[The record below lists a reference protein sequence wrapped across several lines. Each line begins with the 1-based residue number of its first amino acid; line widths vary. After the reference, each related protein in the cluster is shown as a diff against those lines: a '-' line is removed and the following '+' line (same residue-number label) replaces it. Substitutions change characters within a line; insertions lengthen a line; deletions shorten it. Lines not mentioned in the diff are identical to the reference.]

1 MTDLPWLTVLGIVPL
16 VGALVVAALPNGR
29 DALAKQVTL
38 LVSLV
43 VLGLT
48 IAMCA
53 AFDPQ
58 GERFQ
63 FVQAYDWI
71 PAFGVQYAV
80 GADGIALVL
89 IALVAVLVPVVVL
102 ASWYDADPQADPI
115 RRSAGAAGT
124 SARSSATAGAHAPEA
139 TVAGSDAVA
148 GGSASSRRL
157 GGGSAAGGSAATAVL
172 DAPPPAAAQP
182 VDELPPRRSVKTFF
196 ALLLVLETMMIG
208 VFAAT
213 DVFLFYVFFEAML
226 IPMYFII
233 GSYGGPRRSYAAM
246 KFLLY
251 SLFGGLLMLA
261 AVIGLYVVSASQ
273 GEGTFAFEQLL
284 GLHEEMSTT
293 VEIALF
299 SGFFIA
305 FAIKAPL
312 FPFHTWLPDAGAE
325 APVGGAVLLVG
336 ILDKVGT
343 FGFLRYCLPLFPEAS
358 RILGPYVIAL
368 CVIGILYGALLAMGQ
383 KDLKRLVSYTSVA
396 HFGFIAMG
404 VFAFTT
410 QGQTGA
416 VLYMVNHGLS
426 TGALFLVV
434 GFLIVRGRSRLIP
447 DYSGVANVAPVLAGT
462 FLFAGLSSLALP
474 GLSTFV
480 SEFLVL
486 IGTYQRYP
494 VAAVLGAVGVILAAL
509 YVLLMYQRTMQ
520 GPLRLP
526 ALLGDRMR
534 DLQLREVMAV
544 APLLALMLVL
554 GVYPKPLTDVIN
566 PAVEATMQDIGQTDP
581 APTQGDRAAAETE
594 D

>member
-1 MTDLPWLTVLGIVPL
+1 MADLPWLTILGVIPL
-16 VGALVVAALPNGR
+16 VGAAVIVALPAGR
-29 DALAKQVTL
+29 DL
-38 LVSLV
+38 LVKQLALLTSLV
-43 VLGLT
+43 VLAGT
-48 IAMCA
+48 IAMSS
-53 AFDPQ
+53 AFDAD
-58 GERFQ
+58 GARFQ

-80 GADGIALVL
+80 GVDGIALVL
-89 IALVAVLVPVVVL
+89 IALIAVLVPVVVL
-102 ASWYDADPQADPI
+102 ASWYDADPVAAVAATAG
-115 RRSAGAAGT
+115 SAGSAGGVE
-124 SARSSATAGAHAPEA
+124 RDSATAIQADIGAPGAPR
-139 TVAGSDAVA
+139 TDAGT
-148 GGSASSRRL
+148 R
-157 GGGSAAGGSAATAVL
+157 TAVL
-172 DAPPPAAAQP
+172 DPPPAPPAPPGAAP
-182 VDELPPRRSVKTFF
+182 ELRKGTVKTFF

-226 IPMYFII
+226 IPMYFLI
-233 GSYGGPRRSYAAM
+233 GLFGGPRRSYAAM
-246 KFLLY
+246 KFLLF
-251 SLFGGLLMLA
+251 SLVGGLLMLA

-284 GLHEEMSTT
+284 GLEMSTP

-325 APVGGAVLLVG
+325 APTGGAVLLVG
-336 ILDKVGT
+336 VLDKVGT

-358 RILGPYVIAL
+358 RILGPYIIVL

-396 HFGFIAMG
+396 HFGFIG
-404 VFAFTT
+404 LGIFAFTT
-410 QGQTGA
+410 QAQTGA

-426 TGALFLVV
+426 TGALFLVI
-434 GFLIVRGRSRLIP
+434 GLLITRGRSRLVG
-447 DYSGVANVAPVLAGT
+447 DYSGVAKAAPLLAGC

-486 IGTYQRYP
+486 IGTYTRYP
-494 VAAVLGAVGVILAAL
+494 VAAVLAALGVVLAAI
-509 YVLLMYQRTMQ
+509 YILLASQRTMQ

-526 ALLGDRMR
+526 PGVGDTLR
-534 DLQLREVMAV
+534 DIDLREALAI
-544 APLLALMLVL
+544 APLLALMLFL
-554 GVYPKPLTDVIN
+554 GFYPKPLIDVIT
-566 PAVEATMQDIGQTDP
+566 PAVDATMQDIGQTDP
-581 APTQGDRAAAETE
+581 APTLGDGSVVAR
-594 D
+594 

>member
-16 VGALVVAALPNGR
+16 VGALVVAALPAGR
-29 DALAKQVTL
+29 DALAKQVAL

-53 AFDPQ
+53 AFDPD
-58 GERFQ
+58 GDRFQ

-80 GADGIALVL
+80 GADGIALAL
-89 IALVAVLVPVVVL
+89 IALIAVLVPVVVL
-102 ASWYDADPQADPI
+102 ASWYDADPHADPI
-115 RRSAGAAGT
+115 RREVSAGAA
-124 SARSSATAGAHAPEA
+124 AAA
-139 TVAGSDAVA
+139 TVGSA
-148 GGSASSRRL
+148 ASSRRV
-157 GGGSAAGGSAATAVL
+157 GGGGTAVL
-172 DAPPPAAAQP
+172 DAPPPSAQQP

-261 AVIGLYVVSASQ
+261 AVIGLFVVSASQ
-273 GEGTFAFEQLL
+273 GEGTFAFEQLV
-284 GLHEEMSTT
+284 GLEMSPT
-293 VEIALF
+293 VEVALF

-368 CVIGILYGALLAMGQ
+368 CVVGILYGALLAMGQ

-447 DYSGVANVAPVLAGT
+447 DYSGVANVAPILAGM
-462 FLFAGLSSLALP
+462 FLIAGLSSLALP

-486 IGTYQRYP
+486 IGTYPRYP
-494 VAAVLGAVGVILAAL
+494 VAAVLGAIGVILAAL

-526 ALLGDRMR
+526 ALLGERLP
-534 DLQLREVMAV
+534 DLRLREVLAV
-544 APLLALMLVL
+544 APLIALMLFL
-554 GVYPKPLTDVIN
+554 GFYPKPLTDVIN

-581 APTQGDRAAAETE
+581 APTQGHGAAAGARTSGGSAAE

>member
-1 MTDLPWLTVLGIVPL
+1 
-16 VGALVVAALPNGR
+16 
-29 DALAKQVTL
+29 
-38 LVSLV
+38 
-43 VLGLT
+43 
-48 IAMCA
+48 
-53 AFDPQ
+53 
-58 GERFQ
+58 
-63 FVQAYDWI
+63 
-71 PAFGVQYAV
+71 
-80 GADGIALVL
+80 
-89 IALVAVLVPVVVL
+89 
-102 ASWYDADPQADPI
+102 
-115 RRSAGAAGT
+115 
-124 SARSSATAGAHAPEA
+124 
-139 TVAGSDAVA
+139 
-148 GGSASSRRL
+148 
-157 GGGSAAGGSAATAVL
+157 
-172 DAPPPAAAQP
+172 
-182 VDELPPRRSVKTFF
+182 
-196 ALLLVLETMMIG
+196 MMIG

-261 AVIGLYVVSASQ
+261 AVIGLYVVSADQ
-273 GEGTFAFEQLL
+273 GEGTFAFEQLARPRHVDA
-284 GLHEEMSTT
+284 G

-336 ILDKVGT
+336 VLDKVGT

-434 GFLIVRGRSRLIP
+434 GFLIVRGPQPARSPTTPASPTSRR
-447 DYSGVANVAPVLAGT
+447 
-462 FLFAGLSSLALP
+462 SSP
-474 GLSTFV
+474 GRS
-480 SEFLVL
+480 SS
-486 IGTYQRYP
+486 
-494 VAAVLGAVGVILAAL
+494 
-509 YVLLMYQRTMQ
+509 
-520 GPLRLP
+520 P
-526 ALLGDRMR
+526 A
-534 DLQLREVMAV
+534 
-544 APLLALMLVL
+544 
-554 GVYPKPLTDVIN
+554 
-566 PAVEATMQDIGQTDP
+566 
-581 APTQGDRAAAETE
+581 
-594 D
+594 

>member
-1 MTDLPWLTVLGIVPL
+1 MSDFPWLTVIGLVPL
-16 VGALVVAALPNGR
+16 LGALVLAALPRGAHHLHKMV
-29 DALAKQVTL
+29 ALGT
-38 LVSLV
+38 SLV
-43 VLGLT
+43 VLALT
-48 IAMCA
+48 IVMCA
-53 AFDPQ
+53 AFDPA
-58 GERFQ
+58 GDRFQ

-89 IALVAVLVPVVVL
+89 IALIAVLVPVVIL
-102 ASWYDADPQADPI
+102 ASWHDADAPLAAHVAGAQAM
-115 RRSAGAAGT
+115 SAGV
-124 SARSSATAGAHAPEA
+124 SSTAGGGAGADAEPAP
-139 TVAGSDAVA
+139 
-148 GGSASSRRL
+148 
-157 GGGSAAGGSAATAVL
+157 
-172 DAPPPAAAQP
+172 APKRG
-182 VDELPPRRSVKTFF
+182 VRTFF
-196 ALLLVLETMMIG
+196 ALVLVLETMMIG

-226 IPMYFII
+226 LPMYFLI
-233 GSYGGPRRSYAAM
+233 GLYGGPRRSYAAM

-251 SLFGGLLMLA
+251 SLAGGLLMLA

-273 GEGTFAFEQLL
+273 GEGTFAFEQLTEL
-284 GLHEEMSTT
+284 EISTP
-293 VEIALF
+293 VQIALF

-358 RILGPYVIAL
+358 RILGPYIIVL

-383 KDLKRLVSYTSVA
+383 KDLKRLISYTSVA
-396 HFGFIAMG
+396 HFGFIG
-404 VFAFTT
+404 LGIFAFTT

-434 GFLIVRGRSRLIP
+434 GFLIARGKSRLIP
-447 DYSGVANVAPVLAGT
+447 DYSGVAALAPILAGT
-462 FLFAGLSSLALP
+462 FLLAGLSSLALP
-474 GLSTFV
+474 GLSTFI

-486 IGTYQRYP
+486 IGTFSRYP
-494 VAAVLGAVGVILAAL
+494 VAAVLAALGVILAAI
-509 YVLLMYQRTMQ
+509 YILLAYQRTMQ

-526 ALLGDRMR
+526 AGLTKMT
-534 DLQLREVMAV
+534 DLQLREVLAV
-544 APLLALMLVL
+544 APLLALMIFL
-554 GVYPKPLTDVIN
+554 GFYPKPLTDVVN
-566 PAVEATMQDIGQTDP
+566 PAVRETMQDVGRTDP
-581 APTQGDRAAAETE
+581 APTQGRGETAAPAR
-594 D
+594 

>member
-1 MTDLPWLTVLGIVPL
+1 MTDLPWLTILGIVPL
-16 VGALVVAALPNGR
+16 VGALVVAALPAGR
-29 DALAKQVTL
+29 DALAKSVAL

-53 AFDPQ
+53 AFDAD
-58 GERFQ
+58 GARFQ

-89 IALVAVLVPVVVL
+89 IALIAVLVPVVVL
-102 ASWYDADPQADPI
+102 ASWYDADPQADPL
-115 RRSAGAAGT
+115 RREVSAGAAA
-124 SARSSATAGAHAPEA
+124 ARAAAGA
-139 TVAGSDAVA
+139 GSSV
-148 GGSASSRRL
+148 SSRRV
-157 GGGSAAGGSAATAVL
+157 GGGGTAVL
-172 DAPPPAAAQP
+172 DAPPQAADQP
-182 VDELPPRRSVKTFF
+182 VDEPAPRRSVKTFF

-261 AVIGLYVVSASQ
+261 AVIGLYVVSARE
-273 GEGTFAFEQLL
+273 GEGTFAFEQLV
-284 GLHEEMSTT
+284 GLEMSRT

-299 SGFFIA
+299 LGFFIA

-336 ILDKVGT
+336 VLDKVGT

-410 QGQTGA
+410 VGQTGA

-447 DYSGVANVAPVLAGT
+447 DYSGVGTLAPILAGT
-462 FLFAGLSSLALP
+462 FLVAGLSSLALP

-486 IGTYQRYP
+486 IGTYPRYP

-509 YVLLMYQRTMQ
+509 YVLLMFQRTMQ

-526 ALLGDRMR
+526 ALLGDRIR
-534 DLQLREVMAV
+534 DLHLREVLAV
-544 APLLALMLVL
+544 APLIALMLFL
-554 GVYPKPLTDVIN
+554 GVYPKPLIDVIE
-566 PAVEATMQDIGQTDP
+566 PAVQATMQDTGQTDP
-581 APTQGDRAAAETE
+581 APTQGDGAAAAPDE